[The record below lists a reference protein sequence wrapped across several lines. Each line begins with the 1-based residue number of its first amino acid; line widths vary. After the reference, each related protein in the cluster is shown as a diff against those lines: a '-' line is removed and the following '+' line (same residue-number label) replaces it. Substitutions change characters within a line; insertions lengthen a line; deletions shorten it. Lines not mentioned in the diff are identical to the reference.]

1 MKIICFL
8 HYSILYVCKKAICSI
23 KSLINDKK
31 AERLAKRRERR
42 RQRLLEETAEER
54 EARLGKRREAW
65 KKGLL
70 KRTVSTAEAKG
81 KQRLVFTTLCAND
94 TVAIRLYKLRYDIRL
109 SIFDY
114 FFTIF
119 Q

>member
-1 MKIICFL
+1 MLFPLQYFVRLQKTLTAF
-8 HYSILYVCKKAICSI
+8 KAICSI

-65 KKGLL
+65 TKKI
-70 KRTVSTAEAKG
+70 AEAKG
-81 KQRLVFTTLCAND
+81 KHC
-94 TVAIRLYKLRYDIRL
+94 
-109 SIFDY
+109 
-114 FFTIF
+114 
-119 Q
+119 

>member
-1 MKIICFL
+1 MTAF
-8 HYSILYVCKKAICSI
+8 KAICSI

-65 KKGLL
+65 KK
-70 KRTVSTAEAKG
+70 KPAEAKG
-81 KQRLVFTTLCAND
+81 KHC
-94 TVAIRLYKLRYDIRL
+94 
-109 SIFDY
+109 
-114 FFTIF
+114 
-119 Q
+119 